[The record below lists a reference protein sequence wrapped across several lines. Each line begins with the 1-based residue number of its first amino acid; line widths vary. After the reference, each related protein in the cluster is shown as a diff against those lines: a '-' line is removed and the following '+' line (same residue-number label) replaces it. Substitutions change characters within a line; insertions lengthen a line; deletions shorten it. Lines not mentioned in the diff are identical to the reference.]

1 MKIHN
6 ISVHPDALIG
16 ASITSEDG
24 VEMGVISGVELD
36 LSRHEVIVL
45 ITSDHN
51 GTTGLTWDRIADC
64 EISLSHPQWNRST
77 LNDA

>member
-6 ISVHPDALIG
+6 VSVHPDALIG
-16 ASITSEDG
+16 APITSAEG
-24 VEMGVISGVELD
+24 VEMGVISGIELN

-45 ITSDHN
+45 ITSEWN
-51 GTTGLTWDRIADC
+51 GTTGLSWDRIADC
-64 EISLSHPQWNRST
+64 EISLCHPQWNRST

>member
-16 ASITSEDG
+16 AYITSKDG
-24 VEMGVISGVELD
+24 VDMGVISGVELN

-45 ITSDHN
+45 ITSEYN
-51 GTTGLTWDRIADC
+51 GTTGMAWDRIADC
-64 EISLSHPQWNRST
+64 VISLQHPQWNRET
-77 LNDA
+77 LGHA

>member
-16 ASITSEDG
+16 APITSADG
-24 VEMGVISGVELD
+24 VEMGLISGVELD

-51 GTTGLTWDRIADC
+51 GTAGLSWDRIADC
-64 EISLSHPQWNRST
+64 EISLQHPQWNRST
-77 LNDA
+77 LSDA